1 MFDNLGDDFPFDWL
15 VKHFQKEN
23 IVDIFNHYSRN
34 CLFPT
39 LLFYKRVKIPCRL
52 YVYLANSA
60 LVQNSKI
67 NYSDGVMEVPAFT
80 LKLILSLS
88 SSKKYSIP

>member
-52 YVYLANSA
+52 YVYLANPYLKCHETKTEIKRSLPEFLGYFFA
-60 LVQNSKI
+60 LSTRLAPPFSK
-67 NYSDGVMEVPAFT
+67 
-80 LKLILSLS
+80 
-88 SSKKYSIP
+88 